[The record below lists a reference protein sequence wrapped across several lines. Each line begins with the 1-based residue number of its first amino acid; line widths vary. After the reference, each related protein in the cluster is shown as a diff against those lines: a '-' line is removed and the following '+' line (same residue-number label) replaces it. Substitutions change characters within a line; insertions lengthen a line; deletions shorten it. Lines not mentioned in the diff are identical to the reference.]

1 MIDIYIFVLISFIL
15 VLTFFVGRWIEQ
27 RHWDKLTQKE
37 QLLSGIMVSD
47 MKSLPPNWKATN
59 AQLVS
64 GQVVLGN
71 DYFRSLCAAW
81 RKIFGGK
88 MIGYERLLSRARRE
102 ATVRM
107 LQQASQLNANVVW
120 NVRYTTANIGNKD
133 ESSSNFFGVEVYAY
147 GTAMTISDVNNS
159 IRSNSVENPSSFETQ
174 AQQQTDR

>member
-1 MIDIYIFVLISFIL
+1 MMIVVYLSFVLL
-15 VLTFFVGRWIEQ
+15 VLTFFVGRWIER
-27 RHWDKLTQKE
+27 RHWNELTQKE

-59 AQLVS
+59 AQLVT

-71 DYFRSLCAAW
+71 DYFRAFCADW

-88 MIGYERLLSRARRE
+88 MLGYERLLSRARRE

-120 NVRYTTANIGNKD
+120 NVRYSTASIGNNA
-133 ESSSNFFGVEVYAY
+133 ESSSKIFGVEVYAY
-147 GTAMTISDVNNS
+147 GTAMTVSDANNS
-159 IRSNSVENPSSFETQ
+159 IRFNPVENPDSFDTQIQQET
-174 AQQQTDR
+174 DH